1 MRFAKLMVIF
11 GLASGAAMSGA
22 AAKDWKAVRFGMDAT
37 YAPFESV
44 AAQWRHRRV
53 SRSTMVR
60 RSVPR

>member
-44 AAQWRHRRV
+44 APMATSWV
-53 SRSTMVR
+53 SRSTMAR